1 MGTCQCLK
9 LLAFCEKFGQS
20 PLKICQPPAPVC
32 KTAPVDQPAAPL
44 VKIRDSSTLN
54 VTLSISSAGWICNL
68 SKRDDGAFQ
77 LEG

>member
-9 LLAFCEKFGQS
+9 WLAFCEKFGQS

-44 VKIRDSSTLN
+44 VKIFTKTCRSAKTR
-54 VTLSISSAGWICNL
+54 LSCPYYMVIMEE
-68 SKRDDGAFQ
+68 R
-77 LEG
+77 E